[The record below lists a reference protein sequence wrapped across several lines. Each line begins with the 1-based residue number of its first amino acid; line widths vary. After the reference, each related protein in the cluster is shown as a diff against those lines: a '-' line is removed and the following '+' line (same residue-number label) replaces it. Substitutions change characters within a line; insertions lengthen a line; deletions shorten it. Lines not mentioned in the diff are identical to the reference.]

1 MEYLDLYDNE
11 RNLTNEKICRGDEIP
26 DNRYILLTCIIIENS
41 KNELLMQFTSPEK
54 NSVWALTGGHVTTG
68 EDTLSTIIRESK
80 EELGLELDRDNIELI
95 TTKQCGPTFF
105 DLYYVQKDVTIE
117 ELSLQKEEVDFVKWC
132 TLDELDKYSKEGT
145 LRKSN
150 INMLNDFKKYKNLK

>member
-26 DNRYILLTCIIIENS
+26 DNRFILLTCIIIENS

-68 EDTLSTIIRESK
+68 EDTLSTIIRETK
-80 EELGLELDRDNIELI
+80 EELGLNLENDKIELI
-95 TTKQCGPTFF
+95 TTKQCGHTFF
-105 DLYYVQKDVTIE
+105 DLYYVQKDVSIND
-117 ELSLQKEEVDFVKWC
+117 LILQKEEVDYVKWC
-132 TLDELDKYSKEGT
+132 TLDELDQYINERT

-150 INMLNDFKKYKNLK
+150 INMLNDFRKYKNLK